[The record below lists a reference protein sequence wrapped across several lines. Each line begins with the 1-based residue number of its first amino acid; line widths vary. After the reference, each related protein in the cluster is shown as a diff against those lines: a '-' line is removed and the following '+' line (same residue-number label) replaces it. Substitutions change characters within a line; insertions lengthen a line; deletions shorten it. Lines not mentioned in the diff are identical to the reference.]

1 MTLAINSCI
10 MLDNAIIP
18 LDELTGI
25 VRKANILQGEE
36 KWNY

>member
-1 MTLAINSCI
+1 

-18 LDELTGI
+18 LDELAGI
-25 VRKANILQGEE
+25 LRKANIIQGEE